1 MIAAPPGRFRGGT
14 WEDSPPAEAPNSRI
28 GRVTHGPQIDPAR
41 GDGALAARLDDAE
54 RSSNLSLWDAAM
66 RSGARVHVIDED
78 GLAVAAA
85 PDLPGPMF
93 NQGFGFVSRPERI
106 EQAREHFA
114 RHAST
119 GWVWTDAPPW
129 PGAVADADAVLA
141 AIPVTD
147 LPEPPLPPGVTVREL
162 GGRETGPWADA
173 VVEAAG
179 LEGAVADAWR
189 ALEPVYANGPHDHR
203 FVAEVGGRV
212 IGTGALHVRAGV
224 GWLRA
229 GTVLPSHRG
238 RGIQRA
244 LIAARTVTAR
254 RLGADVVAGSAN
266 PGGPSA
272 ANLARLGFR
281 VAARRARYRIDAT

>member
-1 MIAAPPGRFRGGT
+1 
-14 WEDSPPAEAPNSRI
+14 
-28 GRVTHGPQIDPAR
+28 
-41 GDGALAARLDDAE
+41 
-54 RSSNLSLWDAAM
+54 
-66 RSGARVHVIDED
+66 
-78 GLAVAAA
+78 
-85 PDLPGPMF
+85 
-93 NQGFGFVSRPERI
+93 VSRPEGVER
-106 EQAREHFA
+106 AREHFA
-114 RHAST
+114 RHAT
-119 GWVWTDAPPW
+119 IGWVWTDTPPW
-129 PGAVADADAVLA
+129 RGVVADADAILA
-141 AIPVTD
+141 ALPVSD
-147 LPEPPLPPGVTVREL
+147 LRELAMPAGVIVREL
-162 GGRETGPWADA
+162 DRGETGPWADA

-189 ALEPVYANGPHDHR
+189 ALEPAYAEGAHDHR
-203 FVAEVGGRV
+203 FVAEEGGQV

-244 LIAARTVTAR
+244 LIAARVVTAR